1 MAAATSLVPVPENK
15 DAFIKM
21 ASYPLIKH
29 TDMESEMRQEAVEIC
44 AGAVEKYCQPGVEDA
59 EKASQLIK
67 ESMDKKFGAP
77 WNVVTGSYYSFE
89 ITAEV
94 KHLLYMFC
102 GGTNAVLVW
111 KSQ

>member
-1 MAAATSLVPVPENK
+1 MTTEGGLAEIPADRE
-15 DAFIKM
+15 AFLKL
-21 ASYPLIKH
+21 AQYPLIKH

-77 WNVVTGSYYSFE
+77 WNVVTGSYYNFE

-94 KHLLYMFC
+94 KHLLYVFI
-102 GGTNAVLVW
+102 GGATAVVVW

>member
-1 MAAATSLVPVPENK
+1 MADVVTVEEPADK
-15 DAFIKM
+15 DAYIKM

-29 TDMESEMRQEAVEIC
+29 CDMESEMRNEAVEIC
-44 AGAVEKYCQPGVEDA
+44 TGAVEKYGSTDLER
-59 EKASQLIK
+59 ASQLIK

-77 WNVVTGSYYSFE
+77 WNVVLGEYFSFE
-89 ITAEV
+89 VTSEV
-94 KHLLYMFC
+94 KHLLYLFV